1 MDHTNS
7 HLPVSVAQKRLA
19 DLISEIRF
27 GVIRNL
33 RVENGQP
40 VFSPAPKIVRNIKF
54 GVKDTSKTRPDGP
67 KLHKE
72 QMAQLFSAI
81 ADIGDG
87 SIESLEI
94 QSGLPFK
101 LNVSYDYR
109 F

>member
-1 MDHTNS
+1 MDNS
-7 HLPVSVAQKRLA
+7 PRFRPASMAQKCLT
-19 DLISEIRF
+19 DLISEIHF

-33 RVENGQP
+33 RIENGQP
-40 VFSPAPKIVRNIKF
+40 VFSPAPEIVRKIKF
-54 GVKDTSKTRPDGP
+54 GVRDVRDARPEST

-72 QMAQLFSAI
+72 QMAELFLVI